1 MEDED
6 VLAIDGIGDI
16 GDALGRGIAGIINI
30 FNPGLVIVGGRLIVG
45 GDYLMYP
52 IKTAVNKL
60 SLNRVSSDT
69 TIQFSKLG
77 RKAASIGDCLL
88 SRSKLLGLPL

>member
-1 MEDED
+1 
-6 VLAIDGIGDI
+6 
-16 GDALGRGIAGIINI
+16 
-30 FNPGLVIVGGRLIVG
+30 
-45 GDYLMYP
+45 MYP

-69 TIQFSKLG
+69 TIRFSQLG